1 MFFSGKIKSMNY
13 PDRMK
18 AKAMV
23 KSSGHLKR
31 KVFINDAEVVVY

>member
-13 PDRMK
+13 PDGMK

-23 KSSGHLKR
+23 KSNDSFKEERSLSMMR
-31 KVFINDAEVVVY
+31 K